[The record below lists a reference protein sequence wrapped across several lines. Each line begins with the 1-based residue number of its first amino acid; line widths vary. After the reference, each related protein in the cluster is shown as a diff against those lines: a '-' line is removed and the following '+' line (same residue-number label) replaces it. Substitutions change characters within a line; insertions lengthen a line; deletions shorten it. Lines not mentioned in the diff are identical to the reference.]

1 MVKKKTIMNEDD
13 LKSLD
18 VLTDISSKFVVAAW
32 FLGLAYFYWFNE
44 SVPTLGIITN
54 ILLVVIGMFASSI
67 IFGMGFNAIGRLIAK
82 IMTGKWESMPSLSLI
97 MGIISSIVTFFS
109 VKYIIL
115 FLT

>member
-1 MVKKKTIMNEDD
+1 MVKKTIMNEDD

-54 ILLVVIGMFASSI
+54 ILLVVVGMFASSI
-67 IFGMGFNAIGRLIAK
+67 IFGMGFK
-82 IMTGKWESMPSLSLI
+82 
-97 MGIISSIVTFFS
+97 V
-109 VKYIIL
+109 
-115 FLT
+115 